1 MAEIAEPCPSP
12 IGGGVDGNGHTKL
25 DAFGVAR
32 EVGGVGCG
40 PSNHERTQAQ
50 PAETVLDHP
59 ALELVDCRVAGQD
72 VGTGEG

>member
-40 PSNHERTQAQ
+40 PSNHERTQLNLRKL
-50 PAETVLDHP
+50 LD